1 MALRLFGG
9 QGDSKVRKCPACER
23 KIAAEATFCPSCFLV
38 IRPEGSADLRAHL
51 RGARIPTDV
60 YLLRKMQVEDPNTGP
75 VVRLPPEASAALP
88 APRPVAAASAAA
100 SANTPPRST
109 TVDPANG
116 PALTPAGAQP
126 LAPPNPAGA
135 TPAPRGTTDDL
146 PKRPVWTGVHS
157 LVKFEAPL
165 PPPAQTVED
174 IPTLY
179 QWMLARDPLIPN
191 NLELLDGIHA
201 RVFPN
206 GPAANIKYEQHIL
219 LLISDDL
226 ILHPT
231 RETLGNHLVL
241 LTAAYRRAAGA
252 YHTTAE
258 KGQIE
263 ASVALWQMSS
273 TASRLRLEAWVY
285 HTRYGGPPEIIRP
298 PRPRRSKA

>member
-9 QGDSKVRKCPACER
+9 QEDSKVRKCPACES

-38 IRPEGSADLRAHL
+38 IRPEGTAALRAHL

-60 YLLRKMQVEDPNTGP
+60 YLLRKMQAEDPNAGP
-75 VVRLPPEASAALP
+75 VVRVPLEASAAPP
-88 APRPVAAASAAA
+88 APRPVAAASAVATA
-100 SANTPPRST
+100 DTRPRSST
-109 TVDPANG
+109 LDLADG
-116 PALTPAGAQP
+116 PAPAAAEAHP
-126 LAPPNPAGA
+126 LAPPSLAAA
-135 TPAPRGTTDDL
+135 TPAPGGTTDGL

-157 LVKFEAPL
+157 LVRFEAPL

-174 IPTLY
+174 LPTLY
-179 QWMLARDPLIPN
+179 QWMLARDLLIPN
-191 NLELLDGIHA
+191 NIELLEGIHA

-206 GPAANIKYEQHIL
+206 GPATSLKYEQHIL

-226 ILHPT
+226 TLHPT

-241 LTAAYRRAAGA
+241 LTAAYRRAAGT
-252 YHTTAE
+252 YHATAE

-273 TASRLRLEAWVY
+273 TASRLRVEAWVY
-285 HTRYGGPPEIIRP
+285 HTRHGVSPEIIRP
-298 PRPRRSKA
+298 RRPRGSKA

>member
-9 QGDSKVRKCPACER
+9 QEHKKVRKCPACEG
-23 KIAAEATFCPSCFLV
+23 KIAVEATFCPSCFLV
-38 IRPEGSADLRAHL
+38 IRPEGTADLRAHL

-60 YLLRKMQVEDPNTGP
+60 YLLRKMQAEDPNAGP
-75 VVRLPPEASAALP
+75 VVRVAPEAPAAPP
-88 APRPVAAASAAA
+88 APRPAAAASAAA
-100 SANTPPRST
+100 SAKIPPLSTP
-109 TVDPANG
+109 VDLANDPA
-116 PALTPAGAQP
+116 PATAGTHPPAPPSPAGAS
-126 LAPPNPAGA
+126 
-135 TPAPRGTTDDL
+135 PAPRGTTDDL
-146 PKRPVWTGVHS
+146 PKRPVWTGVHT
-157 LVKFEAPL
+157 LVRFETPL

-191 NLELLDGIHA
+191 NLELLEGIHA

-206 GPAANIKYEQHIL
+206 GPAAILKYEQHIL
-219 LLISDDL
+219 LLIFDDL
-226 ILHPT
+226 TLHPT

-252 YHTTAE
+252 YHATAE

-273 TASRLRLEAWVY
+273 TASRLRMEAWIY
-285 HTRYGGPPEIIRP
+285 HTRHGGPPEIIRP
-298 PRPRRSKA
+298 RRPRGPKA